1 MHLERMVGAESL
13 EGDGPCDSGPPPRPQ
28 LCACRW
34 TCRPTTR
41 ASSSASC
48 NPLRPAGTS
57 QHSFAR
63 GWARQQGHSATACP
77 ELPGLS
83 QRSQLH
89 LLWLLCGTPWVAQPG
104 RGSSMAGHRG
114 QLSPGAGFHVSGQAP
129 CQAVGPRSPHGTT
142 LLPPIKSGGLCPTS
156 SFPRAPAWLLH
167 TVPLP
172 ETHLGWGLSLH
183 HHPPAPAQSPA
194 AHSRRA
200 VQSSRAS
207 CCTRGFGAAG
217 RLLWVGGRAD
227 PSATQPSLLLLLPRL
242 GVHGEGMRT
251 DKLQGRELQN
261 GDNC

>member
-156 SFPRAPAWLLH
+156 SFPRAPAQPPR
-167 TVPLP
+167 TVPVP

-183 HHPPAPAQSPA
+183 HRPPALRPWGTSPCPEPCSAQPLEGITLHPRLRCCGKVVVGGGPGRPLCNPAQSFIA
-194 AHSRRA
+194 AA
-200 VQSSRAS
+200 Q
-207 CCTRGFGAAG
+207 AG
-217 RLLWVGGRAD
+217 GTWGGHAD
-227 PSATQPSLLLLLPRL
+227 R
-242 GVHGEGMRT
+242 
-251 DKLQGRELQN
+251 
-261 GDNC
+261 